1 MGGMKTSAAATPNR
15 SPSARAGALMALAS
29 MSSAQLGVAAS
40 VGLASQIG
48 ALGAASLRL
57 FSAGLIMLV
66 ITRPWRLRYSR
77 AAIQAGVILG
87 IATAGNGIL
96 YMSAVARLPLGT
108 ASALEFLGP
117 LSVAVFHS
125 GRRAM
130 LWPVL
135 AAAGVLLLTEPW
147 SGAVNGLGIL
157 FALGAAVGYAGY
169 ILFTQRI
176 GDQADGLAGLGISMP
191 VAALAAAA
199 VAGPST
205 VGKLSPG
212 LIAAGAGLALLVPVT
227 TFILELHSLRRLSAS
242 AFSTLVCL
250 EPAIGTVL
258 GLILLG
264 QVPHL
269 LGVAGLVCVV
279 AAGAGS
285 VRSGAR
291 ERHTPERQDEPSLDD
306 RLVIQVP
313 PAPEGPG
320 GLAVLT
326 LLPVHQTE
334 A

>member
-1 MGGMKTSAAATPNR
+1 MSTAVAVSPDR

-29 MSSAQLGVAAS
+29 MSSAQLGIAAS
-40 VGLASQIG
+40 VGLAGQIG

-57 FSAGLIMLV
+57 FSAGVIMLA

-77 AAIQAGVILG
+77 AALRAGVILG
-87 IATAGNGIL
+87 LATAGNGIL

-117 LSVAVFHS
+117 LSVAVFHNR
-125 GRRAM
+125 RRAL

-147 SGAVNGLGIL
+147 SGAVDGAGIL
-157 FALGAAVGYAGY
+157 FALGAAAGYAGY

-176 GDQADGLAGLGISMP
+176 GDQADGIAGLGVSLP
-191 VAALAAAA
+191 VAALAAA
-199 VAGPST
+199 VMAGPST
-205 VGKLSPG
+205 VGQLNLR
-212 LIAAGAGLALLVPVT
+212 LIATGAGLALLVPVT

-250 EPAIGTVL
+250 EPAIGTGL
-258 GLILLG
+258 GLVLLG

-269 LGVAGLVCVV
+269 LGAVGMICVV

-291 ERHTPERQDEPSLDD
+291 ERTG
-306 RLVIQVP
+306 
-313 PAPEGPG
+313 PARPNGGEGPDSAA
-320 GLAVLT
+320 LTHPAAVGPAWSRQL
-326 LLPVHQTE
+326 
-334 A
+334 